1 MKQSIVV
8 YANLYLYD
16 HTIEYGHI
24 NPSHLA
30 KFPVSLPVLTDFLTG
45 VLEGLC
51 PKTYY
56 FGWAIICIF
65 PTCPQLLWVSNQLV
79 VHTRFW
85 RINAHR
91 QQGYKKGDI
100 YCHTRPHLK
109 ISAQLALSWRMGHEV
124 VLFSYRT
131 THPATHPP
139 GHPPTHPA
147 TRPGGSLHW
156 NNSRSYY
163 PIFLKF

>member
-30 KFPVSLPVLTDFLTG
+30 RIPISLTVLTDFLTG

-56 FGWAIICIF
+56 FVWAIIYIF
-65 PTCPQLLWVSNQLV
+65 PTCPELLWVSIQLV

-109 ISAQLALSWRMGHEV
+109 LSAQLALSWRMGHWVALLSEQTTH
-124 VLFSYRT
+124 LP

-139 GHPPTHPA
+139 TQPTA
-147 TRPGGSLHW
+147 RFFFSL
-156 NNSRSYY
+156 S
-163 PIFLKF
+163 LDVGDQTK